1 MAKKS
6 AIARNEKRKKMVKKH
21 SSKMATNKKIMK
33 DPNSSPEEKM
43 EAMFR
48 MQKVP
53 NNAYKIR
60 IRNRCALTGRPRGND
75 NFKKF
80 NICRVKF
87 RDLASI
93 GLIPGVT
100 KSSW

>member
-1 MAKKS
+1 MAKSSSIEK
-6 AIARNEKRKKMVKKH
+6 NEKRKRLVKKYAGKVARLKAIRDDM
-21 SSKMATNKKIMK
+21 SLSIEERFKATMDLQKI
-33 DPNSSPEEKM
+33 
-43 EAMFR
+43 
-48 MQKVP
+48 P
-53 NNAYKIR
+53 NNAHKVR

-80 NICRVKF
+80 GMCRIWF
-87 RDLASI
+87 RDLASQ